1 MARKK
6 GFGCLAL
13 ASRLAR
19 NSFCAGSTSLIADG
33 IRTSIDAAN
42 EIPIAFQEIELCQLP
57 GRRPQH
63 LMKNQVGRLALEF
76 LHPEENQPDRILAGI
91 SVLVARDFPPASAGN
106 PELLFEFTPERLLR
120 CFARLDFPAGKL
132 PLERMRL
139 LRHPAANQDLSLA
152 HDDRSHH
159 LNHANIGAYLDRI
172 AFRSSPDALNLPDR
186 FLSDRIA

>member
-1 MARKK
+1 MRRSTEPGPTTAPYNGTKLLSTSGRFAMARKK

-42 EIPIAFQEIELCQLP
+42 EIPVAFQEIELCQLR

-63 LMKNQVGRLALEF
+63 LMKNQVGRLALEL

-91 SVLVARDFPPASAGN
+91 GELIAGDFLAVSSAN
-106 PELLFEFTPERLLR
+106 PELLLQFTP
-120 CFARLDFPAGKL
+120 
-132 PLERMRL
+132 
-139 LRHPAANQDLSLA
+139 
-152 HDDRSHH
+152 
-159 LNHANIGAYLDRI
+159 
-172 AFRSSPDALNLPDR
+172 
-186 FLSDRIA
+186 